1 MTSQRSK
8 IITVDR
14 LCCAKFSRVIFLI
27 VLVEFDK
34 VIVRD
39 ASECSTSC
47 LVIHCCPVGL
57 LNCRQSVAPG
67 EGCVCVSNT

>member
-1 MTSQRSK
+1 MISQRSK

-34 VIVRD
+34 SDRTRCVGAHYELDLVPD
-39 ASECSTSC
+39 MC
-47 LVIHCCPVGL
+47 L
-57 LNCRQSVAPG
+57 
-67 EGCVCVSNT
+67 